1 MTAASSSRESLASP
15 SANPRLADSSSDGVH
30 QETHQSQNTQVPF
43 SSADETEAFFR
54 EAPFPELFAFLNGM
68 LHRRMLV
75 HRDVTMLLSLAVTKG
90 NPQSS
95 HLAISSDSATEE
107 TVIRNAIS
115 ALQSRLSQIQKEAH
129 S

>member
-1 MTAASSSRESLASP
+1 MTPASSSRESLVSP

-30 QETHQSQNTQVPF
+30 QETHQSQTQGPF
-43 SSADETEAFFR
+43 SSADEIEAFFR
-54 EAPFPELFAFLNGM
+54 EAPFPELLAFLNGM

-95 HLAISSDSATEE
+95 HLAISADSATEE